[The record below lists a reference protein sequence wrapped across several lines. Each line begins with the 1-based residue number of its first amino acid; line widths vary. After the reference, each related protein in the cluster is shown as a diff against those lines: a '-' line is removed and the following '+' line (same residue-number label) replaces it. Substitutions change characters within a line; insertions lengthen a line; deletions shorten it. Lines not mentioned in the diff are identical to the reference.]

1 MKGRPDHLRQ
11 GYGGPPKPG
20 AKAEGRPLLLMVGAS
35 VLSWFV
41 VAGVAGDRANPEVL
55 YGMLG
60 PLAVGS
66 VSWIV
71 TERTYASSPQGLTG
85 VLVTGMAI
93 KAVFYGVYVIVM
105 LRVLSLRPIPFVASF
120 TSYFIVLHL
129 MEALF
134 MRRMFA
140 RAEANAEC

>member
-1 MKGRPDHLRQ
+1 MI
-11 GYGGPPKPG
+11 
-20 AKAEGRPLLLMVGAS
+20 AAS
-35 VLSWFV
+35 VLSWLI
-41 VAGVAGDRANPEVL
+41 VAGVAGARVNPEVL

-71 TERTYASSPQGLTG
+71 TERTYASGPGRLTG

-93 KAVFYGVYVIVM
+93 KAVFYGAYVIVM
-105 LRVLSLRPIPFVASF
+105 LRVLALRPLPFVVSF
-120 TSYFIVLHL
+120 TGYFIVLHL
-129 MEALF
+129 MEAIF